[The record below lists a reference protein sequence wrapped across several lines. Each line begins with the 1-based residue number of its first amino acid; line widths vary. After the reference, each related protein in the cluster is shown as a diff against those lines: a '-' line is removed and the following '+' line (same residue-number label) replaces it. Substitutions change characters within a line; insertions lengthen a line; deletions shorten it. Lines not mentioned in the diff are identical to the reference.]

1 MPVFFLAPASFW
13 WDQFVNGLTT
23 GSLYA
28 LIALGYTMVYGVLQ
42 MINFAHG
49 EVFMLGSFAGY
60 GVISA
65 MGGDELSGAM
75 IAAAIL
81 IAMIGAMAASVGTS
95 LALERIA
102 YRPLRNAPRL
112 APLISAIGASIFL
125 QYLVLDRTDAGVR
138 IYPSI
143 FPDGSFGVGDFD
155 LQYIQAFLIGSSLA
169 MMLFLYLIVQRTRTG
184 RAIRAVAENPNN
196 AALMG
201 VDVTRTIII
210 VFALGAAMAGVAGVL
225 WGLFFNTIRGSMG
238 FLPGIKAFTAA
249 VLGGIGSIPGAVA
262 GGYVLGLAETI
273 GREALNE
280 IPGIDLGNQWRDVI
294 AFSLLVLILIFRPTG
309 ILGEK
314 VATRA

>member
-1 MPVFFLAPASFW
+1 MPVVFLASTGFW
-13 WDQFVNGLTT
+13 WDQFINGLTT

-60 GVISA
+60 GVLSA
-65 MGGDELSGAM
+65 MGGDEISGTFVAF
-75 IAAAIL
+75 AIL
-81 IAMIGAMAASVGTS
+81 IAIIGAMAASVGTS

-143 FPDGSFGVGDFD
+143 FPTGSFGVGSFD
-155 LQYIQAFLIGSSLA
+155 IQYIQAFLIAASVA
-169 MMLFLYLIVQRTRTG
+169 MMLFLYAIVQRTRTG
-184 RAIRAVAENPNN
+184 RAIRAVAENPTN

-201 VDVTRTIII
+201 VDV
-210 VFALGAAMAGVAGVL
+210 
-225 WGLFFNTIRGSMG
+225 
-238 FLPGIKAFTAA
+238 
-249 VLGGIGSIPGAVA
+249 
-262 GGYVLGLAETI
+262 
-273 GREALNE
+273 
-280 IPGIDLGNQWRDVI
+280 
-294 AFSLLVLILIFRPTG
+294 
-309 ILGEK
+309 
-314 VATRA
+314 